1 MPRRARPRYCEG
13 APERDPCVDIRYRQD
28 VASPHGAR
36 SARGAFPAL
45 DSPGSTR
52 VDRGVGMTARNQGRR
67 RGLSLGGAML
77 VLAALGLIQ
86 ESPYVGLRLFPEGSS
101 VDGVLPHL
109 RALAAGPRDAGGP
122 GHDAARDYLLV
133 QLRAM
138 GLAPEVQ
145 RASVFS
151 AESRTVAL
159 VQNVTA
165 RLAGTARS
173 RALLVVAHYDSV
185 AAGPGAG
192 DDAAAV
198 AAMLDTIHV
207 VTSGRRPRNDVVFLF
222 ADGEELGLLGS
233 RAFVERHRW
242 MKDVGLVLNFD
253 SGGTAG
259 PTALWETSRGNAWMV
274 REYAD
279 AVPFAVAGSWA
290 ARLSYGTDFGSFRRA
305 GAPGLSFGFL
315 GEQFTHYHRATD
327 SIDRLDLNAL
337 RHTRQTMLGLVRR
350 FAEVPLPLP
359 SERSPDAIYFT
370 LLGQVVAYSH
380 ALAWLFLAA
389 ASGLFAVATIGP
401 LRRGEVSVAAVVK
414 ALFTLVA
421 GALVASALVL
431 GLWLG
436 VRALH
441 PVYYANFPGEGWNAV
456 WYRVAF
462 GLAGA
467 AVSLASFS
475 FARRRF
481 GASPTLL
488 AAAGLWLALSWPAT
502 VFLPGAS
509 DLVTLPALGAAAG
522 ALAAGR
528 ADGWSRSSLLL
539 AASAPALLLFLPFL
553 GTLSVAAGLSGAF
566 VVVGLGVLLL
576 AALAP
581 QLLELFPSGAGRAGI
596 AAALVAAVALGG
608 GSATSR
614 FTEREPDCGAIDY
627 VWDQDR
633 EEAVWRTQLA
643 PSARAPWLAKLFAGS
658 ALEAVPKRLP
668 TWNAPAPPLPGPRI
682 RVRTV
687 ADRVEPRSG
696 ERSLTLVIEG
706 LAYGHGRL
714 TFDGVERGSIVLK
727 GFQVP
732 LTMTDATVT
741 AFGPPNEPL
750 EVTVLTARPGA
761 FSMRVESMLPLR
773 ALRGVA
779 PPERPSSALPSGD
792 RATLT
797 CLARFPA
804 RPTA

>member
-1 MPRRARPRYCEG
+1 
-13 APERDPCVDIRYRQD
+13 
-28 VASPHGAR
+28 
-36 SARGAFPAL
+36 
-45 DSPGSTR
+45 
-52 VDRGVGMTARNQGRR
+52 MTARNDGRR
-67 RGLSLGGAML
+67 RGLSLGGAMI

-86 ESPYVGLRLFPEGSS
+86 ESPRIGLRLFPSGSS

-122 GHDAARDYLLV
+122 GHDTARDYLLA

-138 GLAPEVQ
+138 GLTPEVQ
-145 RASVFS
+145 RASVLS
-151 AESRTVAL
+151 AETRTVAL
-159 VQNVTA
+159 VENVAA

-173 RALLVVAHYDSV
+173 RALLVMAHYDSV

-198 AAMLDTIHV
+198 AAMLDTIQV
-207 VTSGRRPRNDVVFLF
+207 VMAGSRPRNDVIFLF
-222 ADGEELGLLGS
+222 TDGEELGLLGS

-259 PTALWETSRGNAWMV
+259 PTALWETSRGNARMV
-274 REYAD
+274 REYAS

-327 SIDRLDLNAL
+327 SIDRLDLDTL
-337 RHTRQTMLGLVRR
+337 RHMRQTMLGLVRR
-350 FAEVPLPLP
+350 LADVPLPSP
-359 SERSPDAIYFT
+359 SGASADAIYFT
-370 LLGQVVAYSH
+370 LLGQVVAYSVPV
-380 ALAWLFLAA
+380 AWLLLAA

-421 GALVASALVL
+421 GALATSALVL

-441 PVYYANFPGEGWNAV
+441 PVYYASFPGEAWNAV

-462 GLAGA
+462 GLAGVAVGLA
-467 AVSLASFS
+467 AFS

-488 AAAGLWLALSWPAT
+488 AGAGFWLALSWLAT
-502 VFLPGAS
+502 AFLPGAS
-509 DLVTLPALGAAAG
+509 YLATLPALGAAGG
-522 ALAAGR
+522 ALTSERLDGR
-528 ADGWSRSSLLL
+528 GRCSLLL
-539 AASAPALLLFLPFL
+539 AASAPALLVFLPFL

-576 AALAP
+576 AALTP

-633 EEAVWRTQLA
+633 EEAVWRTELA

-658 ALEAVPKRLP
+658 AVEAGPTRLP
-668 TWNAPAPPLPGPRI
+668 AWNAPAPPLSESRI
-682 RVRTV
+682 RVRVV
-687 ADRVEPRSG
+687 ADRVEPRTG
-696 ERSLTLVIEG
+696 ERTLTLVIEG
-706 LAYGHGRL
+706 LEYGHGRL
-714 TFDGVERGSIVLK
+714 TFDGVERGSVVLR
-727 GFQVP
+727 GSQIP
-732 LTMTDATVT
+732 LTKTFATVT
-741 AFGPPNEPL
+741 ALGPPNEPL
-750 EVTVLTARPGA
+750 EATVRTAQPAA
-761 FSMRVESMLPLR
+761 FSMRVESLLPLR

-779 PPERPSSALPSGD
+779 PPERPSTALPSGD
-792 RATLT
+792 RATIR

-804 RPTA
+804 RPAA